1 MAIKAYI
8 VRART
13 DLPAGAIQITDL
25 QPNTSQRNLIYQP
38 VGQSGYCPP
47 YLQNDTVAVV
57 ANVTT
62 KAFLGL
68 AAYLIDNVA
77 DGVTS
82 FAITAALANASAA
95 AMITSFLVN
104 GNDVTETTATAALVA
119 GGCGAGTKLVD
130 AGGAGKSCGS
140 IEEVVRILAGEVY
153 TVPAGRA
160 VNPAAPFNGSAAG
173 SFDAAAALARGVR
186 PIYATGALQISCG
199 EGVLSGL
206 GASTFVY
213 AGAAGAAVRVYMYD
227 GTLING
233 W

>member
-47 YLQNDTVAVV
+47 YLQNDTVVV
-57 ANVTT
+57 AANAT
-62 KAFLGL
+62 AAAYQGL

-77 DGVTS
+77 NGGTG
-82 FAITAALANASAA
+82 FAISATLANNSAA

-104 GNDVTETTATAALVA
+104 GNDVTEATATAALVL
-119 GGCGAGTKLVD
+119 GGCGGGTKLVD
-130 AGGAGKSCGS
+130 VGGVGKSCGS
-140 IEEVVRILAGEVY
+140 IEEVVRILSGEVY
-153 TVPAGRA
+153 GVPSGRA
-160 VNPAAPFNGSAAG
+160 VNPAANFNGTAAG

-213 AGAAGAAVRVYMYD
+213 AGVAGAAVRVYMDD

-233 W
+233 